1 MMDFINTIVLVVAVI
16 LWTGFFMVY
25 IINKDE

>member
-1 MMDFINTIVLVVAVI
+1 MDFINTIVLVVAVI

>member
-1 MMDFINTIVLVVAVI
+1 MDFINTIVLVVAII

>member
-1 MMDFINTIVLVVAVI
+1 MDFINTIVLVVAVI

-25 IINKDE
+25 IMNKDE

>member
-1 MMDFINTIVLVVAVI
+1 MDFINTIVLVVAII

-25 IINKDE
+25 IMNKDE

>member
-1 MMDFINTIVLVVAVI
+1 MDFINTIVLIVAII
-16 LWTGFFMVY
+16 LWAGFFMVY